1 MLFVLLHAV
10 SAGLF
15 PLISLI
21 IHCDWQEEYEGL
33 KQELAVLK
41 KKHKEV
47 LLKECEDL
55 TKSCARLQREKEH
68 IKTSTCQKFQ
78 ALSFL
83 HA

>member
-33 KQELAVLK
+33 KQELEVLREK
-41 KKHKEV
+41 KNL